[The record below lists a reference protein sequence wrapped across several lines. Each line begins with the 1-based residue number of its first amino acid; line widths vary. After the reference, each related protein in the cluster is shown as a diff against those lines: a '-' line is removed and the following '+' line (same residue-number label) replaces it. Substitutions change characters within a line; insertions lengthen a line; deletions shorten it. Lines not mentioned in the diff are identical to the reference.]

1 MAVEQ
6 LEERLGGQRLGSKDA
21 GAGVG
26 SLNGSVV
33 YHCLPRS
40 HTTGGFRH
48 SSIVV
53 QMENVGANS
62 YPSTTRFAPSRTP
75 MSSMDENSRSAA

>member
-1 MAVEQ
+1 MTHST
-6 LEERLGGQRLGSKDA
+6 GPIPA
-21 GAGVG
+21 GKLKISG

-75 MSSMDENSRSAA
+75 ISSTDANSRSAA